1 MHVGGDR
8 WPIHCPMANEVKRIF
23 YNVELFLYLFGQF
36 INLIVSNNICVGS
49 NFADGDIVVEFF

>member
-1 MHVGGDR
+1 
-8 WPIHCPMANEVKRIF
+8 MANEVKRIF